1 MSSCVQEVLCAFS
14 EAYGDYLSP
23 ICEQPNL
30 ITDLLKIA
38 DNNIPEEYF
47 LDNCPNQYTLI
58 EAEKMLIK
66 VTQDQFRA
74 RSGDKERHESAAPQW
89 INETVASLII
99 DNFTKLNFIS
109 EKAPELQKYQCAAL
123 LGSTTSNMED
133 RLGFLVSLINNRDLE
148 IETLYLLTGTRSV
161 DSSKYKDGPAEYIKA
176 VEEKFNVDIVTEKE
190 LIQDVYDRICRTD
203 HKCSE
208 IKLMLVNAVKDVGR
222 ANTLDTLIAFKDYAK
237 NCERVLYISI
247 APFIASQ
254 NEVIAK
260 FAKNHLQHEYETV
273 GKKAN
278 IDIDLPK
285 AKIAHYLV
293 MSFAEALYGARTRI
307 KESLNL
313 KNKTHKDEL

>member
-1 MSSCVQEVLCAFS
+1 MSSCVQEVLCTFS

-38 DNNIPEEYF
+38 NNSIPEEYF
-47 LDNCPNQYTLI
+47 LDNCPNQYALI

-74 RSGDKERHESAAPQW
+74 RSGDKERHESAVPEW
-89 INETVASLII
+89 INEATASLII

-123 LGSTTSNMED
+123 LGSTAPNMED

-148 IETLYLLTGTRSV
+148 IDTLYLLTGTRSV
-161 DSSKYKDGPAEYIKA
+161 DSSKYNDGPAEYIKA

-203 HKCSE
+203 HKCSK
-208 IKLMLVNAVKDVGR
+208 IKLILVNAVKDVGR
-222 ANTLDTLIAFKDYAK
+222 ANTLDTLIAFKYYAK

-247 APFIASQ
+247 APFIVYQ

-260 FAKNHLQHEYETV
+260 FAKNHFQHEYETI

-278 IDIDLPK
+278 INIDLPK
-285 AKIAHYLV
+285 SKIAHYLV

-313 KNKTHKDEL
+313 ENETQKDEL